1 MTAAIVRAAPLVAN
15 PALPVQA
22 YLIVSVLLFGI
33 GVAAVL
39 VRRNAIAVLMGVE
52 LMLNA
57 ANINF
62 VAFWRY
68 GGAQRMEGLVFA
80 VIVITLAAAE
90 AAIALAIILSVYRRF
105 RTVNVDQVDLMKG

>member
-1 MTAAIVRAAPLVAN
+1 MIVNPLV
-15 PALPVQA
+15 PPIQG
-22 YLIVSVLLFGI
+22 YLIVSMLLFAI
-33 GVAAVL
+33 GLAAVL

-57 ANINF
+57 ANLNF

-68 GGAQRMEGLVFA
+68 HGGAHMEGQVFA

-90 AAIALAIILSVYRRF
+90 AALALAIILSVYRRF
-105 RTVNVDQVDLMKG
+105 HTVNVDQVDLMKG